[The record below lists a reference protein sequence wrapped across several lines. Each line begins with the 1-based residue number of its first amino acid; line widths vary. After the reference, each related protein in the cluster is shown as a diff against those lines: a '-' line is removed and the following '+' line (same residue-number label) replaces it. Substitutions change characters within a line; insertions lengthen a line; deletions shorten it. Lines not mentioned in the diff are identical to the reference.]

1 MKNTTPTPS
10 TASSI
15 RPFRIDAPQAE
26 LDELRARLA
35 GARWPDQPRGTGWER
50 GVPLDELRRLA
61 ERWRAHD
68 WRRHEARL
76 NEWPQFI
83 TEIDG
88 QAIHFAERRSPEPDA
103 LPLLLL
109 HGWPSSFVEFARV
122 ADALAD
128 PRAHGGDPADAFHVL
143 IPSLPGF
150 GFSGPYLE
158 PAWAAQRTARAFVE
172 LMRRRGFARYGAHGG
187 DVGAGVA
194 GNLSALDPDRVVGV
208 HVVTDPRTA
217 VAFASFSGDP
227 AANPALS
234 EEERARVVAHKQR
247 SKDGGAYLDIQTTR
261 PQTLAYALSDS
272 PVGQLAWIAEKFKEW
287 TDPAAP
293 SLDEAVDLDQLLT
306 NVTVYWLTR
315 SGASSAHVLYDN
327 MHAREWGAPG
337 PAPVGFA
344 VFGADSFVR
353 KLLDPGHRIAHWT
366 EFDRGGHF
374 PAMEAPER
382 LTADVRAFF
391 RGLR

>member
-10 TASSI
+10 TPSI
-15 RPFRIDAPQAE
+15 RPFRIEAPQAE

-61 ERWRAHD
+61 ERWGAHD
-68 WRRHEARL
+68 WRRQEARL
-76 NEWPQFI
+76 NEWPQFT

-88 QAIHFAERRSPEPDA
+88 QAIHFVERRSPEPDA

-128 PRAHGGDPADAFHVL
+128 PRAHGGDPADAFHVV

-150 GFSGPYLE
+150 GFSGPFLE
-158 PAWAAQRTARAFVE
+158 PGWAAQRTARAFVE

-187 DVGAGVA
+187 DIGAGVA

-217 VAFASFSGDP
+217 VAFSSFGGDP

-234 EEERARVVAHKQR
+234 EAERARVVALKQAA
-247 SKDGGAYLDIQTTR
+247 KDGGAYLDIQATR

-287 TDPAAP
+287 TDPTAR
-293 SLDEAVDLDQLLT
+293 SLDEAVDLDQLLA

-315 SGASSAHVLYDN
+315 SGASSAHILYDN

-353 KLLDPGHRIAHWT
+353 KLLDPEHRIAHWT

-391 RGLR
+391 RALR